1 MDKLLFQKSRQEA
14 VISVSGSQE
23 GMESHGRI
31 NSGPHSS
38 SLSPADSSG
47 RFGSIIKGYSR
58 TLCQTMEAGKRAPHN
73 DSSSVRYGPGPCVP
87 PRCPTAGTSVVPLV
101 PLVRYLGARELPSR
115 LAGSCGPSDSAMRL
129 SSPGVLPSLGAS
141 TS

>member
-1 MDKLLFQKSRQEA
+1 MDNLLFQKSRQEA

-73 DSSSVRYGPGPCVP
+73 DYSSVP